1 MDINKILT
9 PVKLRLINDKNISG
23 QTTLGDLLNNKIDV
37 YKGPRKPTGTKNP
50 CFTIH
55 VLSAPRDPDSKS
67 YNGTLLINFYC
78 PNYASGNANI
88 ELMGPV
94 TARIVELFDD
104 QPLTMD
110 GYNNFNLVVQEPLGP
125 LFDPSFPNE
134 HFMSIRIKF
143 NLIKKGSV

>member
-1 MDINKILT
+1 MDVNKILT
-9 PVKLRLINDKNISG
+9 QASLRLISDKNISR
-23 QTTLGDLLNNKIDV
+23 QTTLGDLLNNEIVV
-37 YKGPRKPTGTKNP
+37 YKGTRKPTGAKNP
-50 CFTIH
+50 CFTVH

-78 PNYASGNANI
+78 SNYTSGNANI

-104 QPLTMD
+104 RPLTMD
-110 GYNNFNLVVQEPLGP
+110 GYNNFNLAVQEPLGP

-134 HFMSIRIKF
+134 HFMSVRIKF
-143 NLIKKGSV
+143 NLFKKGSA

>member
-1 MDINKILT
+1 MPLDVNKIIT
-9 PVKLRLINDKNISG
+9 PAMVRLVNDATIKNL
-23 QTTLGDLLNNKIDV
+23 LGETV
-37 YKGPRKPTGTKNP
+37 HAVKGPRRPASVMGKNS
-50 CFTIH
+50 FTIH
-55 VLSAPRDPDSKS
+55 VLSNPRDPDSKVH
-67 YNGTLLINFYC
+67 NGTLLINFYC

-104 QPLTMD
+104 QLLTMD

-134 HFMSIRIKF
+134 HFMSVRIKF
-143 NLIKKGSV
+143 NLFKKGSA

>member
-1 MDINKILT
+1 MDSNKILT

-23 QTTLGDLLNNKIDV
+23 QTTLGDLLNNKIDA

-125 LFDPSFPNE
+125 LFDPSLPNE
-134 HFMSIRIKF
+134 HFMSVRIKF
-143 NLIKKGSV
+143 NLFKKGSA

>member
-9 PVKLRLINDKNISG
+9 QASLRLISDKNISR
-23 QTTLGDLLNNKIDV
+23 QTTLGDLLNNEIVV
-37 YKGPRKPTGTKNP
+37 YKGTRKPTGAKNP
-50 CFTIH
+50 CFTVH

-78 PNYASGNANI
+78 SNYTSGNANI

-104 QPLTMD
+104 RPLTMD
-110 GYNNFNLVVQEPLGP
+110 GYNNFNLAVQEPLGP

-134 HFMSIRIKF
+134 HFMSVRIKF
-143 NLIKKGSV
+143 NLFKKGSA